1 MGKGKKERNGAQNG
15 AGCQQRNGEA
25 AVTPQ
30 EERRERNEVENKGK
44 QIVLRAYMHC
54 QGCADKILYLLKGFE
69 GVEEVTADSKQNKVM
84 VRGAKADPSKVLERL
99 QGKYSRNVELISPK
113 LEPKADQDKTEPEKI
128 QEPQVKMVVLRM
140 NMHCEGCAHDIKKK
154 VFRMEGV
161 LSVEPDITKSQV
173 TVRGAF
179 DPPKLA
185 QNIMKQLGIHVE
197 ILRQQNQ
204 GATKDDSNNNKKNK
218 KKKKKNMF
226 HYPPQ
231 NSQEYVYPSPIF
243 SDENVFSC
251 SIM

>member
-69 GVEEVTADSKQNKVM
+69 GVEEVTADGKQNKVM

-113 LEPKADQDKTEPEKI
+113 LEPKAQDKTEPEKI

-204 GATKDDSNNNKKNK
+204 GATKDDSNNNKK

-226 HYPPQ
+226 HYPPNQ
-231 NSQEYVYPSPIF
+231 NMFILLQYSVMKMFFHVQ
-243 SDENVFSC
+243 
-251 SIM
+251 

>member
-30 EERRERNEVENKGK
+30 EERRERNE
-44 QIVLRAYMHC
+44 
-54 QGCADKILYLLKGFE
+54 
-69 GVEEVTADSKQNKVM
+69 NKVM

-113 LEPKADQDKTEPEKI
+113 LEPKAQDKTEPEKI

-204 GATKDDSNNNKKNK
+204 GATKDDSNNNKK

-231 NSQEYVYPSPIF
+231 NPQEYVYPSPIF

>member
-1 MGKGKKERNGAQNG
+1 M
-15 AGCQQRNGEA
+15 
-25 AVTPQ
+25 
-30 EERRERNEVENKGK
+30 
-44 QIVLRAYMHC
+44 
-54 QGCADKILYLLKGFE
+54 
-69 GVEEVTADSKQNKVM
+69 S
-84 VRGAKADPSKVLERL
+84 
-99 QGKYSRNVELISPK
+99 
-113 LEPKADQDKTEPEKI
+113 
-128 QEPQVKMVVLRM
+128 
-140 NMHCEGCAHDIKKK
+140 
-154 VFRMEGV
+154 GV

-204 GATKDDSNNNKKNK
+204 GATKDDNNNNKNN
-218 KKKKKNMF
+218 KKNMF

-243 SDENVFSC
+243 SDENVVSC